1 MSQRIAV
8 GTLSRAVGEVVGKVA
23 SLVLYV
29 AIARELGQELFGDFV
44 FALSLSTILMV
55 GAGLGLQELLA
66 REVAKDAGRIDDLFW
81 NVLAVKAVTLV
92 PLVLVV
98 ALVGAARGYSVELA
112 AAAAAVAIS
121 VGLEFG
127 ANTYYAVFQ
136 GVEKN
141 HHVATSLI
149 VNRISTTVMA
159 IIVLALGGGLLLVA
173 AVVALGS
180 LFGVVTAY
188 VLMRRDVA
196 RPAFEVEPRR
206 WPKLVR
212 IGFPLGLIT
221 VLNQSL
227 LRLNVVMLGFIAG
240 SAAVGEY
247 GAASRLIEAMM
258 FVPWAFGGAIL
269 PWFSRHT
276 GQGAVTMARGLEMV
290 TKTMVTLTLPVAL
303 VFIVYADEL
312 IDLLFGSGFG
322 GAVSQ
327 LQILAVMTVLYAVSS
342 VATTVLI
349 GRDRP
354 QAFTKPAAIVLVESI
369 ALSLVLIPAYGG
381 DGAAVNLVLSSALL
395 LVLTMRNL
403 TRALGAF
410 SPLNVLV
417 APLASGAAM
426 VGAAYLLSGV
436 AWVPAAVVSL
446 AVYALAFL
454 VIERIL
460 FPADFAFYSRMFR
473 RETAGLRLEG

>member
-1 MSQRIAV
+1 VSQRIAV
-8 GTLSRAVGEVVGKVA
+8 GTFSRAVGEVVGKVA

-29 AIARELGQELFGDFV
+29 AIARELGEALFGDYV
-44 FALSLSTILMV
+44 FALSLSTVLML

-81 NVLAVKAVTLV
+81 NVLAIRAITVV

-98 ALVGAARGYSVELA
+98 ALVGAARGHSVELG
-112 AAAAAVAIS
+112 AAAAAVATA
-121 VGLEFG
+121 VGLELV
-127 ANTYYAVFQ
+127 ANAYYAVFQ

-159 IIVLALGGGLLLVA
+159 IIVLAAGGGLLPVA

-188 VLMRRDVA
+188 VLMRHDVA

-206 WPKLVR
+206 WPQLIRV
-212 IGFPLGLIT
+212 GFPLGLTTI
-221 VLNQSL
+221 LNQSL
-227 LRLNVVMLGFIAG
+227 LRLNVVILGFIAG

-247 GAASRLIEAMM
+247 GAAARLIDATM

-276 GQGAVTMARGLEMV
+276 GQGPVTIARGLEIV
-290 TKTMVTLTLPVAL
+290 TKTMVALTLPVAL
-303 VFIVYADEL
+303 VFVVYADAL
-312 IDLLFGSGFG
+312 IDALYGSGFG
-322 GAVSQ
+322 GGVSQ
-327 LQILAVMTVLYAVSS
+327 LQLLAGMTVLYALIS

-354 QAFTKPAAIVLVESI
+354 QDFTKPAAIVLVVSI
-369 ALSLVLIPAYGG
+369 ALSLALIPPYEG
-381 DGAAVNLVLSSALL
+381 DGAAISLVVSSALL

-403 TRALGAF
+403 VRTVGAV
-410 SPLNVLV
+410 SPLKVLL

-426 VGAAYLLSGV
+426 LGTAYLLSEV
-436 AWVPAAVVSL
+436 AWVPAAVVAL

-454 VIERIL
+454 AVERIL
-460 FPADFAFYSRMFR
+460 FPADFAFYSGMFR
-473 RETAGLRLEG
+473 RATAASG